1 MLAILNLVL
10 PLFGVVFLGYV
21 AGRILKLPLEGL
33 EWLNIMIIYVMLPAL
48 IFKLVSI
55 TPVEEFS
62 NLSFITATTFA
73 TLVTFCLTFFI
84 AGIFNGG
91 NVGESTIQGFAGA
104 YGNIGYMGPPLAIAA
119 FGPEAAA
126 PVALIFCFDNS
137 LHFTLAPLLMAFHG
151 KSEVSIGRLLG
162 EILAKI
168 FTHPFILAT
177 IAAILVAISGFELPG
192 ALDSLIDILAAGAA
206 PCALFA
212 MGVTAALRPLK
223 RVPLE
228 LAYILPIKQIVHPLL
243 VFGLLLVLAPN
254 TSPIWIHAAVLLATL
269 PVATNVFVIAQQYG
283 VWQERASSAVVIST
297 FASITTVTAFL
308 YLIREGYFT
317 F

>member
-1 MLAILNLVL
+1 MLAILDLVL
-10 PLFGVVFLGYV
+10 PLFGVIFLGYL
-21 AGRILKLPLEGL
+21 AGRICRLPIEGL

-84 AGIFNGG
+84 AGLANGG

-137 LHFTLAPLLMAFHG
+137 LHFTLAPLLMVFRG
-151 KSEVSIGRLLG
+151 KSDISASVLVR
-162 EILAKI
+162 EILGKI

-177 IAAILVAISGFELPG
+177 IIAILIALGGFELPNS
-192 ALDSLIDILAAGAA
+192 ANKLIDILAAGAA

-243 VFGLLLVLAPN
+243 VFGLLLVLAPD
-254 TSPIWIHAAVLLATL
+254 
-269 PVATNVFVIAQQYG
+269 TNQI
-283 VWQERASSAVVIST
+283 
-297 FASITTVTAFL
+297 
-308 YLIREGYFT
+308 
-317 F
+317 

>member
-10 PLFGVVFLGYV
+10 PLFGVIFLGYI

-55 TPVEEFS
+55 TPVEELS
-62 NLSFITATTFA
+62 DLSFVTATTFA
-73 TLVTFCLTFFI
+73 TLVAFCLTFFI
-84 AGIFNGG
+84 AGMFNGG

-151 KSEVSIGRLLG
+151 KSEVSFRQLIG

-177 IAAILVAISGFELPG
+177 IAAILVAIGGIELPN
-192 ALDSLIDILAAGAA
+192 AFDSLIDILAAGAA

-228 LAYILPIKQIVHPLL
+228 LTYILPMKQIVHPLL
-243 VFGLLLVLAPN
+243 VFGLLMVLAPN
-254 TSPIWIHAAVLLATL
+254 TSPIWIHSAVLLATL

-283 VWQERASSAVVIST
+283 VWQERASSTVVIST
-297 FASITTVTAFL
+297 FASIVTVTAFL

>member
-1 MLAILNLVL
+1 MLAILDLVL
-10 PLFGVVFLGYV
+10 PLFGVIFLGYL
-21 AGRILKLPLEGL
+21 AGKICKLPIEGL
-33 EWLNIMIIYVMLPAL
+33 AWLNIMIIYVMLPAL

-62 NLSFITATTFA
+62 NLAFITATTFG
-73 TLVTFCLTFFI
+73 TLVIFCITFFI
-84 AGIFNGG
+84 AGLVNGG
-91 NVGESTIQGFAGA
+91 NVGESTVQGFAGA

-126 PVALIFCFDNS
+126 PVALVFCFDNS

-151 KSEVSIGRLLG
+151 KSEYSVGKLVR
-162 EILAKI
+162 EILGKI

-177 IAAILVAISGFELPG
+177 IFAILVAL
-192 ALDSLIDILAAGAA
+192 LDVKMPNAVDRLIDVLAAGAA
-206 PCALFA
+206 PAALLA

-228 LAYILPIKQIVHPLL
+228 LTYILPIKQVLHPLI
-243 VFGLLLVLAPN
+243 VFSLLMVLAPD
-254 TSPIWIHAAVLLATL
+254 TSPVWVHSAVLLATL

-297 FASITTVTAFL
+297 FTSIITVTAFL